1 MRWVGWE
8 HYSLTQFIKGPQL
21 VESLKL
27 QQPQYHLKA
36 NVLSLSQSVFL
47 LSGTELNNHIPHKL
61 LMRREKRKEV
71 EQVAKSTLA
80 LCLD

>member
-1 MRWVGWE
+1 MGWQ

-36 NVLSLSQSVFL
+36 NVLSLSQS
-47 LSGTELNNHIPHKL
+47 LSGTELNNRIPHKL